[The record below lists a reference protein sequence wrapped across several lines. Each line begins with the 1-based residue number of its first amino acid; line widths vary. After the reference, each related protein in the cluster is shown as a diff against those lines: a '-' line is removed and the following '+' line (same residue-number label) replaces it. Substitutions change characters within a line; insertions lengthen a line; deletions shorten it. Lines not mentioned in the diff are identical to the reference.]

1 MEDVINDL
9 SVIGGNTKLLSKKEM
24 AAEIGVSYRTIE
36 RWFNSGYLN
45 RIRIG
50 GRIFFS
56 YAEIHRLRD
65 QFLGDNPNAS
75 RLVAEVPTIDDILLK
90 QQREGHLY
98 RR

>member
-1 MEDVINDL
+1 MEDVINNL
-9 SVIGGNTKLLSKKEM
+9 NLIGDSSKLLSKKEM
-24 AAEIGVSYRTIE
+24 AVEIGVSYRTIE

-65 QFLGDNPNAS
+65 QFLGKNPNAS
-75 RLVAEVPTIDDILLK
+75 RLKMQAQTMDAVLLK
-90 QQREGHLY
+90 QKEGFLY

>member
-9 SVIGGNTKLLSKKEM
+9 SVIGGKTKLFSKKEM

-65 QFLGDNPNAS
+65 QFLDGNPNAS
-75 RLVAEVPTIDDILLK
+75 RLESQAPTIDDVLLK
-90 QQREGHLY
+90 QREGYLY

>member
-1 MEDVINDL
+1 MEDVINDMSL
-9 SVIGGNTKLLSKKEM
+9 IGGKTKLLSKKEM

-56 YAEIHRLRD
+56 YTEIHRLRD
-65 QFLGDNPNAS
+65 QFLGGNPNAS
-75 RLVAEVPTIDDILLK
+75 HLETQVATIDDVILR
-90 QQREGHLY
+90 QREGHLY